1 MSLLCLCM
9 VRLKTIQAN
18 AFRTDFEV
26 LKDIINDVNLV
37 FRPDGLVV
45 VTLDTARVTLV
56 HLVMPAENFEE
67 YHCEG
72 EHTAGLNVS
81 NTYKLLKSVTNTDT
95 LSMNIDDS
103 YLLHIHIENS
113 AKKSSTS
120 FEFKLLDIND
130 DMLSIPEIDMNILT
144 TIPSIDFQRVARD
157 MNNIA
162 QDIRITR
169 KKYTLE
175 LECEG
180 GFANQRTIIE
190 CVEPG
195 ADKALGNVFSLK
207 YINMFTRA
215 TSLCAS
221 VQLMQH
227 GDDDNM
233 PIVFRY
239 TVANLGELKFY
250 LAPKVE

>member
-1 MSLLCLCM
+1 M
-9 VRLKTIQAN
+9 VRLKTIQAS
-18 AFRTDFEV
+18 AFRTVFEV

-37 FRPDGLVV
+37 FRPEGLIV

-67 YHCEG
+67 YQCEG

-95 LSMNIDDS
+95 LSMSIDDS
-103 YLLHIHIENS
+103 YLLHIHIENA

-130 DMLSIPEIDMNILT
+130 DMLSVPEIDMNVLT
-144 TIPSIDFQRVARD
+144 TIPSVDFQRVTRD
-157 MNNIA
+157 MNNLA

-169 KKYTLE
+169 KKNTLE

-180 GFANQRTIIE
+180 GFANQKTIIE

-195 ADKALGNVFSLK
+195 KDKALGNVFSLK

-215 TSLCAS
+215 TSLCSS

-227 GDDDNM
+227 EDDDNM

-250 LAPKVE
+250 LAPKVDG

>member
-1 MSLLCLCM
+1 M
-9 VRLKTIQAN
+9 VRFKTIQAS
-18 AFRTDFEV
+18 AFRTVFEV
-26 LKDIINDVNLV
+26 LKDIINDVNLI
-37 FRPDGLVV
+37 FRPEGLSI

-67 YHCEG
+67 YHCER

-95 LSMNIDDS
+95 LSMRIDDN
-103 YLLHIHIENS
+103 YLLHIHVES
-113 AKKSSTS
+113 AAKKSSTS

-130 DMLSIPEIDMNILT
+130 DMLSVPEIEMNVLT
-144 TIPSIDFQRVARD
+144 TIPSVDFQRVTRD
-157 MNNIA
+157 MNNLA
-162 QDIRITR
+162 NDIRITR
-169 KKYTLE
+169 TEHTLE

-180 GFANQRTIIE
+180 GFANQKTVIE

-195 ADKALGNVFSLK
+195 SKKPLGNIFSLK
-207 YINMFTRA
+207 YITMFTRA

-221 VQLMQH
+221 VQILQH
-227 GDDDNM
+227 AEEENM

-250 LAPKVE
+250 LAPKAE

>member
-1 MSLLCLCM
+1 M
-9 VRLKTIQAN
+9 VRLKTIQAS
-18 AFRTDFEV
+18 AFRTVFEV
-26 LKDIINDVNLV
+26 LKDIINDVNLI
-37 FRPDGLVV
+37 FRPEGLTI

-56 HLVMPAENFEE
+56 HLFMPAENFEE
-67 YHCEG
+67 YHCDQEQ
-72 EHTAGLNVS
+72 TAGLNVS

-95 LSMNIDDS
+95 LTMNIDDT
-103 YLLHIHIENS
+103 YLLRIHIENA

-120 FEFKLLDIND
+120 FDFKLLDIND
-130 DMLSIPEIDMNILT
+130 DMLSVPEIEMNILT
-144 TIPSIDFQRVARD
+144 TIPSVDFQRVTRD
-157 MNNIA
+157 MNNLA
-162 QDIRITR
+162 NDIRITR
-169 KKYTLE
+169 TLNTLE

-180 GFANQRTIIE
+180 GFASQKTVIE

-195 ADKALGNVFSLK
+195 SNKPLGNLFSLK

-221 VQLMQH
+221 VQLLQH
-227 GDDDNM
+227 DDDENM

-250 LAPKVE
+250 LAPKVD

>member
-1 MSLLCLCM
+1 M
-9 VRLKTIQAN
+9 VHLKTIQAS
-18 AFRTDFEV
+18 AFRTVFEV
-26 LKDIINDVNLV
+26 LKDIINDVNLI
-37 FRPDGLVV
+37 FRPEGLTI

-56 HLVMPAENFEE
+56 HLFMPAENFEE
-67 YHCEG
+67 YHCDHEQ
-72 EHTAGLNVS
+72 TAGLNVS

-95 LSMNIDDS
+95 LTMNIDDT
-103 YLLHIHIENS
+103 YLLRIHIENS

-120 FEFKLLDIND
+120 FDFKLLDIND
-130 DMLSIPEIDMNILT
+130 DMLSVPEIEMNILT
-144 TIPSIDFQRVARD
+144 TIPSIDFQRITRD
-157 MNNIA
+157 MNNLA
-162 QDIRITR
+162 NDIRITR
-169 KKYTLE
+169 TLDTLE

-180 GFANQRTIIE
+180 GFASQKTVIE

-195 ADKALGNVFSLK
+195 GSKSLGNIFSLK

-221 VQLMQH
+221 VQLLQH
-227 GDDDNM
+227 DNDENM

-250 LAPKVE
+250 LAPKVDS

>member
-1 MSLLCLCM
+1 M

-18 AFRTDFEV
+18 AFRTVFEV

-37 FRPDGLVV
+37 FRPEGLMV

-67 YHCEG
+67 YHCDR

-95 LSMNIDDS
+95 LSMSIDDS
-103 YLLHIHIENS
+103 YLLHIHIENA

-130 DMLSIPEIDMNILT
+130 DMLSVPEIDMNILT
-144 TIPSIDFQRVARD
+144 TIPSIDFQRVTRD
-157 MNNIA
+157 MSNLA

-169 KKYTLE
+169 NKKTLE

-180 GFANQRTIIE
+180 GFASQKTIIE

-195 ADKALGNVFSLK
+195 ANKPLGNVFSLK
-207 YINMFTRA
+207 YINMFNRA

-227 GDDDNM
+227 EDDENM
-233 PIVFRY
+233 PVVFRY

-250 LAPKVE
+250 LAPKVD

>member
-1 MSLLCLCM
+1 MRLRSVSM
-9 VRLKTIQAN
+9 VRLKTIQAS
-18 AFRTDFEV
+18 AFRTVFEV

-37 FRPDGLVV
+37 FRPEGLMV

-95 LSMNIDDS
+95 LSMSIDDS
-103 YLLHIHIENS
+103 YLLHIHIENA

-120 FEFKLLDIND
+120 FDFKLLDIND
-130 DMLSIPEIDMNILT
+130 DELSVPEIDMNVLT
-144 TIPSIDFQRVARD
+144 TIPSVDFQRVTRD
-157 MNNIA
+157 MNNLA
-162 QDIRITR
+162 QDIRVTR
-169 KKYTLE
+169 KKNTLE

-180 GFANQRTIIE
+180 GFANQKTIIE

-195 ADKALGNVFSLK
+195 KDKALGNVFSLK

-215 TSLCAS
+215 TSLCSS

-227 GDDDNM
+227 EDDENM

-250 LAPKVE
+250 LAPKAE

>member
-1 MSLLCLCM
+1 M
-9 VRLKTIQAN
+9 VRLKTIQAS
-18 AFRTDFEV
+18 AFRTVFEV

-37 FRPDGLVV
+37 FRPEGLIV

-95 LSMNIDDS
+95 LSMSIDDS
-103 YLLHIHIENS
+103 YLLHIHIENA

-130 DMLSIPEIDMNILT
+130 DMLSVPEIDMNVLT
-144 TIPSIDFQRVARD
+144 TIPSVDFQRVTRD
-157 MNNIA
+157 MNNLA

-169 KKYTLE
+169 KKNTLE
-175 LECEG
+175 LERLTS
-180 GFANQRTIIE
+180 NSRIM
-190 CVEPG
+190 
-195 ADKALGNVFSLK
+195 VFVSRST
-207 YINMFTRA
+207 F
-215 TSLCAS
+215 
-221 VQLMQH
+221 
-227 GDDDNM
+227 
-233 PIVFRY
+233 
-239 TVANLGELKFY
+239 
-250 LAPKVE
+250 

>member
-1 MSLLCLCM
+1 MTM
-9 VRLKTIQAN
+9 VRLKTIQAS
-18 AFRTDFEV
+18 AFRTVFEV

-37 FRPDGLVV
+37 FRPEGLMV

-67 YHCEG
+67 YHCDR
-72 EHTAGLNVS
+72 EHTAGLNVA

-95 LSMNIDDS
+95 LSMSIDDS
-103 YLLHIHIENS
+103 YLLHIHIENA

-120 FEFKLLDIND
+120 FDFKLLDIND
-130 DMLSIPEIDMNILT
+130 DELSVPEIEMNVLT
-144 TIPSIDFQRVARD
+144 TIPSVDFQRVTRD
-157 MNNIA
+157 MHNLA

-169 KKYTLE
+169 KKKTLE

-180 GFANQRTIIE
+180 GFANQKTVIE

-195 ADKALGNVFSLK
+195 MDKPLGNIFSLK

-215 TSLCAS
+215 TSLCSS

-227 GDDDNM
+227 DEDENM

-250 LAPKVE
+250 LAPKVD

>member
-1 MSLLCLCM
+1 M

-18 AFRTDFEV
+18 AFRTVFEV
-26 LKDIINDVNLV
+26 LKDIINDVNIV
-37 FRPDGLVV
+37 FRPEGIIV

-67 YHCEG
+67 YYCES
-72 EHTAGLNVS
+72 EYTAGLNIS

-95 LSMNIDDS
+95 LSMSIDDS
-103 YLLHIHIENS
+103 YLLHIHVENT
-113 AKKSSTS
+113 AKKTSTS

-130 DMLSIPEIDMNILT
+130 DMLSVPEIDMNILT
-144 TIPSIDFQRVARD
+144 TIPSIDFQRVTRD
-157 MNNIA
+157 MGNLS
-162 QDIRITR
+162 QEIRITR
-169 KKYTLE
+169 KKHTIE

-180 GFANQRTIIE
+180 GFANQKTVIE

-195 ADKALGNVFSLK
+195 ADKALGNIFSLK

-227 GDDDNM
+227 GEDENM

>member
-1 MSLLCLCM
+1 M

-18 AFRTDFEV
+18 AFRTVFEV
-26 LKDIINDVNLV
+26 LKDIINDVNLI
-37 FRPDGLVV
+37 FRPDGLMV

-56 HLVMPAENFEE
+56 HMFMPAENFEE
-67 YHCEG
+67 YTCDQECI
-72 EHTAGLNVS
+72 AGLNVA

-95 LSMNIDDS
+95 LSMTIDEQ
-103 YLLHIHIENS
+103 YLLHIKIENS
-113 AKKSSTS
+113 TKRSCTS
-120 FEFKLLDIND
+120 FDFKLLDIND
-130 DMLSIPEIDMNILT
+130 DMLSVPEIEMTVLT
-144 TIPSIDFQRVARD
+144 TIPSVDFQRVTRD
-157 MNNIA
+157 MHNLA
-162 QDIRITR
+162 QDIHIKRTHG
-169 KKYTLE
+169 TLE

-180 GFANQRTIIE
+180 GFASQKTVIE

-195 ADKALGNVFSLK
+195 PVKPVGNIFSLK

-227 GDDDNM
+227 AEDDNM

-239 TVANLGELKFY
+239 SVANLGELKFY
-250 LAPKVE
+250 LAPKAE

>member
-1 MSLLCLCM
+1 M

-18 AFRTDFEV
+18 AFRTVFEV

-169 KKYTLE
+169 KKHTLE

>member
-1 MSLLCLCM
+1 MSM
-9 VRLKTIQAN
+9 VRLKTIQAS
-18 AFRTDFEV
+18 AFRTVFEV

-37 FRPDGLVV
+37 FRPEGLIV

-95 LSMNIDDS
+95 LSMSIDDS
-103 YLLHIHIENS
+103 YLLHIHIENA

-130 DMLSIPEIDMNILT
+130 DMLSPPAIPMTILT
-144 TIPSIDFQRVARD
+144 TIPSVDFQRVTRD
-157 MNNIA
+157 MNNLA

-169 KKYTLE
+169 KKNTLE

-180 GFANQRTIIE
+180 GFANQKTIIE

-195 ADKALGNVFSLK
+195 KDKALGNVFSLK

-215 TSLCAS
+215 TSLCSS

-227 GDDDNM
+227 DDDDNM
-233 PIVFRY
+233 PIVVRY

-250 LAPKVE
+250 LAPKVDG